1 MFFRLSSDVP
11 QTVEQYLLPHEKQ
24 VISIHRHPAVLAVHC
39 GILAVAC
46 AAAGLLTIMTNSSGL
61 VLGIAWGA
69 CFIILLWLAIRVDA
83 WSRSYFVATGSRII
97 FITGLMARKVITVP
111 MIEIDDFMYSRPWW
125 GRILGYGT
133 FDADQATGDYK
144 IPKMNFMP
152 YPEKIYLEICGL
164 LFPDNAQN
172 SQEYDPDDSP

>member
-1 MFFRLSSDVP
+1 MIIRLSSDVP

-24 VISIHRHPAVLAVHC
+24 VVTVHRHPAVCAVYF

-46 AAAGLLTIMTNSSGL
+46 AAASLLTIMTSSGL
-61 VLGIAWGA
+61 VLGIAWGT
-69 CFIILLWLAIRVDA
+69 CFIILLWLYIRVAA
-83 WSRSYFVATGSRII
+83 WSRSYFVVTDSRFI
-97 FITGLMARKVITVP
+97 FITGLIARKVITVP
-111 MIEIDDFMYSRPWW
+111 MIEIDDFMYHRSQW

-133 FDADQATGDYK
+133 FTVDQATGDYK

-152 YPEKIYLEICGL
+152 YPEQIFLEICKY

-172 SQEYDPDDSP
+172 SQEYDPDDSS